1 MMMSNA
7 INKLSYNSHRL
18 HSLWEDLDAYI
29 EGGEQERVV
38 ESISAMQESISEL
51 VDFVVEEMDDLE
63 IALAGAE
70 AELKAAKEKYQL
82 RVDTIKR
89 QIESRTDVLLRLREK
104 DILTEETLGTS
115 KRITFSLNPPK
126 VEELLIDPSSPD
138 FPEEFRET
146 RIEYVPLK
154 KELLAAV
161 KRGKDVSQVAKI
173 SRGIKVSFKPISATN
188 GSKRRKDS

>member
-1 MMMSNA
+1 MNNA
-7 INKLSYNSHRL
+7 INKLSYNSHKL

-29 EGGEQERVV
+29 EGGEQEVVV
-38 ESISAMQESISEL
+38 ERISALQESIPEL
-51 VDFVVEEMDDLE
+51 VDFVVQEMDDLE

-82 RVDTIKR
+82 RVDSIKR
-89 QIESRTDVLLRLREK
+89 QIESRTDVLLKLREK
-104 DILTEETLGTS
+104 GILTDETLGTS
-115 KRITFSLNPPK
+115 RRITFSLNPPK

-154 KELLAAV
+154 KEILAAV

>member
-1 MMMSNA
+1 MNNA
-7 INKLSYNSHRL
+7 INKLSYNSHKL
-18 HSLWEDLDAYI
+18 HSLWKDLDAYI
-29 EGGEQERVV
+29 EGGEQEVVV
-38 ESISAMQESISEL
+38 ERISALQESIPEL
-51 VDFVVEEMDDLE
+51 VDFVVQEMDDLE

-82 RVDTIKR
+82 RVDSIKR
-89 QIESRTDVLLRLREK
+89 QIESRTDVLLKLREK
-104 DILTEETLGTS
+104 GILTDETLGTS
-115 KRITFSLNPPK
+115 RRITFSLNPPK

-154 KELLAAV
+154 KEILAAV

>member
-1 MMMSNA
+1 MNNA
-7 INKLSYNSHRL
+7 INKLSYNSHKL

-29 EGGEQERVV
+29 QGGEQERIV
-38 ESISAMQESISEL
+38 ENISALQESIPEL
-51 VDFVVEEMDDLE
+51 VDFVVQEMDDLE

-82 RVDTIKR
+82 RVDSIKR
-89 QIESRTDVLLRLREK
+89 QIESRTNVLLKLREK
-104 DILTEETLGTS
+104 DILTDETLGTS

-126 VEELLIDPSSPD
+126 VEELLIDPSSPN

-154 KELLAAV
+154 KEILAAV

>member
-1 MMMSNA
+1 MMNNT
-7 INKLSYNSHRL
+7 INKLSYNSHKL

-29 EGGEQERVV
+29 EGGEQEVVV
-38 ESISAMQESISEL
+38 EWISALQESIPEL
-51 VDFVVEEMDDLE
+51 VDSVVQEMDELE

-82 RVDTIKR
+82 RVDSIKR
-89 QIESRTDVLLRLREK
+89 QIESRTNVLLKLREK
-104 DILTEETLGTS
+104 DILTDETLGTS

-154 KELLAAV
+154 KEILAAV

>member
-1 MMMSNA
+1 MMNNA
-7 INKLSYNSHRL
+7 INKLSYNSHKL

-29 EGGEQERVV
+29 EGGEQEVVV
-38 ESISAMQESISEL
+38 EWISALQESIPEL
-51 VDFVVEEMDDLE
+51 VDFVVQEMDDLE

-82 RVDTIKR
+82 RVDSIKR
-89 QIESRTDVLLRLREK
+89 QIESRTDVLLKLREK
-104 DILTEETLGTS
+104 DILTDETLGTS

-126 VEELLIDPSSPD
+126 VEELLIDPSSSD

-154 KELLAAV
+154 KEILAAV

-188 GSKRRKDS
+188 GSKRRKDF

>member
-1 MMMSNA
+1 MMNNA
-7 INKLSYNSHRL
+7 INKLSYNSHKL

-29 EGGEQERVV
+29 EGGEQERIV
-38 ESISAMQESISEL
+38 ENISALQESIPEL
-51 VDFVVEEMDDLE
+51 VDFVVQEMDELE

-82 RVDTIKR
+82 RVDSIKR
-89 QIESRTDVLLRLREK
+89 QIESRTNVLLKLREK
-104 DILTEETLGTS
+104 DILTDETLGTS

-126 VEELLIDPSSPD
+126 VEELLIDPSSPN

-154 KELLAAV
+154 KEILAAV

>member
-1 MMMSNA
+1 MNNA
-7 INKLSYNSHRL
+7 INKLSYNSHKL

-29 EGGEQERVV
+29 EGGEQEVVV
-38 ESISAMQESISEL
+38 EWISALQESIPEL
-51 VDFVVEEMDDLE
+51 VDSVVQEMDDLE

-82 RVDTIKR
+82 RVDSIKR
-89 QIESRTDVLLRLREK
+89 QIESRTDVLLKLREK
-104 DILTEETLGTS
+104 GILTDETLGTS
-115 KRITFSLNPPK
+115 RRITFSLNPPK

-154 KELLAAV
+154 KEILAAV

>member
-1 MMMSNA
+1 MMNNA
-7 INKLSYNSHRL
+7 INKLSYNSHKL

-29 EGGEQERVV
+29 EGGEQERIV
-38 ESISAMQESISEL
+38 ENISALQESIPEL
-51 VDFVVEEMDDLE
+51 VDFVVQEMDELE

-82 RVDTIKR
+82 RVDSIKR
-89 QIESRTDVLLRLREK
+89 QIESRTDVLLKLREK
-104 DILTEETLGTS
+104 DILTDETLGTS
-115 KRITFSLNPPK
+115 RRITFSLNPPK
-126 VEELLIDPSSPD
+126 VEELLIDPSSPN

-154 KELLAAV
+154 KEILAAV

>member
-1 MMMSNA
+1 MSNA
-7 INKLSYNSHRL
+7 INKLSYNSHKL

-38 ESISAMQESISEL
+38 ERISAMQESISEL
-51 VDFVVEEMDDLE
+51 VDFVVEEMDELE

-82 RVDTIKR
+82 RVDSIKR

-115 KRITFSLNPPK
+115 KRIVFSLNPPK

-173 SRGIKVSFKPISATN
+173 SRGIKVGFKPISATN
-188 GSKRRKDS
+188 GSRRKKDS